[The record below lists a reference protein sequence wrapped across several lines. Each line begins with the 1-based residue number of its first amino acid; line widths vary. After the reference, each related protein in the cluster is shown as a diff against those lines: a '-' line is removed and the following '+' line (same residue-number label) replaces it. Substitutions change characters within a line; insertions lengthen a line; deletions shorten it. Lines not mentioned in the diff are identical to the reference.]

1 MASEDY
7 QIDGV
12 NISVLARESKRFYN
26 SIKLDKAKKELLKY
40 DIEFNVRHNGIHFIV
55 NNEKYVY
62 HQGKNRVYK
71 NTKNTDLTLNKFIKE
86 NKEYFIERNTDDIF
100 EFGKY
105 IGKSIDDVITLD
117 LQYIEW
123 LIKNFKPNESNKE
136 FFDTVIE
143 HYSRFIERNTTH
155 NQK

>member
-1 MASEDY
+1 MAGEDY

-12 NISVLARESKRFYN
+12 NISVLARESKKFYN
-26 SIKLDKAKKELLKY
+26 NDKLNKTKKELLKY
-40 DIEFNVRHNGIHFIV
+40 DIEFNIKQNGIHFIV

-62 HQGKNRVYK
+62 HQGKNRIYK
-71 NTKNTDLTLNKFIKE
+71 NNKNTYLTLHKFIKE

-100 EFGKY
+100 KFGKY

-123 LIKNFKPNESNKE
+123 LIKNFKPNENNKE
-136 FFDTVIE
+136 FFDTVIKKI
-143 HYSRFIERNTTH
+143 S
-155 NQK
+155 KK